1 MSIPRNGV
9 VIGVW
14 LLFVTVAT
22 ARADDSLLTQLTRSG
37 NFRLHFTVANG
48 RVRLDSARTGNMRT
62 TRSQLF
68 GKKETVEF
76 NNENGRPTLDYEQ
89 TTKEE
94 QFSIQVKSGGDEFCI
109 RRKPRG
115 KASFTAVE
123 FQQVVDGNPTLT
135 LTSGSGKE
143 QLVLRASDFWQ
154 LIIAHPRECREH
166 LLPLLE
172 HLRADWKLAETAAD
186 VEKNLLQAMGN
197 GAIAKR
203 ARWAM
208 LVKQLGDDSFAK
220 RKAADRALRA
230 SVRVVLCYLRQLDF
244 DRLYAE
250 QQFRI
255 RRTVRFLTRPGEDDS
270 AEEIAVSLAGDPVVW
285 LALLARPEQATRQT
299 AARQLA
305 LLLGEPVKVD
315 PAAEPDTQKDQRG
328 QLRVKIEGS

>member
-135 LTSGSGKE
+135 LTSG
-143 QLVLRASDFWQ
+143 
-154 LIIAHPRECREH
+154 
-166 LLPLLE
+166 
-172 HLRADWKLAETAAD
+172 D
-186 VEKNLLQAMGN
+186 VEKNLLQAMDN

-203 ARWAM
+203 ARWAT

-230 SVRVVLCYLRQLDF
+230 SDRAVLCYLRQLDF
-244 DRLYAE
+244 DRLDAE
-250 QQFRI
+250 QQFRVHRI
-255 RRTVRFLTRPGEDDS
+255 VRFLTRPGEDDS

-315 PAAEPDTQKDQRG
+315 PAAEPDTQKDQRE
-328 QLRVKIEGS
+328 QLRVKIDGS